1 MTLFGQK
8 KRKVPNVRLLS
19 GGPALGT
26 RIFDPE
32 PEEIPSIGFRR
43 EALLPPRICY
53 APWNTGKHG
62 VPLLL
67 GSSGNFIGGYIS
79 GNNEPRL
86 SEISSEECSQLVPYQ
101 NHRRAQI
108 LENHIRFPAEVSG
121 LGKVTPHGLHST
133 KLQRPASRR
142 ERVGWPDDQDFW
154 YNSRM
159 SEHFSNALAD
169 FIAASI
175 KPEVPRNLSFP
186 AVTRQ
191 VLEYLHSGIVKSMAH
206 KVADV
211 TTELHDL
218 FAERMHLHVPKHLA
232 DFDRFRQ
239 SMGAFFAASLQNTM
253 DGQNRLSICSSI
265 EQFPRLCLVEG
276 VQGLVD
282 DIDNFSEMGDAPS
295 VDVEHVAN
303 SRRLMTSVPGYLAL
317 QFDDVRFSASD
328 YLQPLAAESAMEEA
342 MSRLTTRPSSMIFL
356 SVPMSENVAES
367 NSEDWDYAA
376 LFVAYLNEEDSAD
389 NDGNEVDQNKNNVE
403 STVETNVVVCDDNKI
418 VEIENCDDQPDVTPT
433 EPGYDT
439 NAGAEFATAEFA
451 TTEFPE
457 SHSPDFNTLHK
468 SLLLPVLPEPYCLV
482 FPESSTVNGELVN
495 TSFAKFSDAT
505 HESAY
510 RPLTPITEESRS
522 QFTSCTASIT
532 CEPSPKPESIKSAVS
547 NDIKLSALNDISNA
561 ASASSSPSNESMDMA
576 QGSSQDR
583 GQTLVRKDRPLSK
596 VSDSSVEVFLVN
608 DATKVQDMPA
618 RRALA
623 ISSETAEPWRKT
635 KLFLLKFEGSKEFTP
650 TSQPTVI
657 RCVNLP
663 HARIS
668 GLHGAVEPYENNA
681 STATG
686 QRRYFERISD
696 SYHRAM
702 ARLFDMALDR
712 ILPKT

>member
-62 VPLLL
+62 VPLLS
-67 GSSGNFIGGYIS
+67 GSSSNFIGGYIS

-108 LENHIRFPAEVSG
+108 LGNHIRFPAEDSG
-121 LGKVTPHGLHST
+121 PGKVTPHGLHST
-133 KLQRPASRR
+133 KLQRPAYGR
-142 ERVGWPDDQDFW
+142 ERFGWPDDQDFW

-159 SEHFSNALAD
+159 SENFSNALAD

-191 VLEYLHSGIVKSMAH
+191 VLEYLHADIVKSMAH

-218 FAERMHLHVPKHLA
+218 FAERMHLHVPRHLT

-253 DGQNRLSICSSI
+253 DGQNRSSTYSSI
-265 EQFPRLCLVEG
+265 EQFPHLCLVEG

-328 YLQPLAAESAMEEA
+328 YLQPSAAESAMEEA
-342 MSRLTTRPSSMIFL
+342 MSRSTTRPSSMIFL
-356 SVPMSENVAES
+356 SVPLQENVAES

-376 LFVAYLNEEDSAD
+376 LFVAYSNEEDTAD
-389 NDGNEVDQNKNNVE
+389 NDGNEIDQNKNNVE
-403 STVETNVVVCDDNKI
+403 STTETNAVVCDDNKI
-418 VEIENCDDQPDVTPT
+418 DEIENCEDQPDVTPT
-433 EPGYDT
+433 EPGYDVD
-439 NAGAEFATAEFA
+439 AGAEVATAEFA
-451 TTEFPE
+451 TTDSPE
-457 SHSPDFNTLHK
+457 SHSPDFNNLHK
-468 SLLLPVLPEPYCLV
+468 SLFLPVLPEPYCSV
-482 FPESSTVNGELVN
+482 FPELSTVNGELVN

-522 QFTSCTASIT
+522 QFTSRTASIT

-547 NDIKLSALNDISNA
+547 NDIKSSASNDTSNA

-576 QGSSQDR
+576 QGPSQDR
-583 GQTLVRKDRPLSK
+583 GQTLVKKDRPLSK

-608 DATKVQDMPA
+608 DATKVQDVPA
-618 RRALA
+618 RRASPV
-623 ISSETAEPWRKT
+623 SSETAEPWRKT

-657 RCVNLP
+657 RCVNLT

-668 GLHGAVEPYENNA
+668 GLHGAVEPYENSS